1 MFTRRRK
8 STKSFLVFY
17 DKRVEDFK
25 EKDSIQNARGKLT
38 KRLDFAENSN
48 FIRGYIGQSE
58 ANNQRILDN
67 GARYGEV
74 IWSDIG

>member
-48 FIRGYIGQSE
+48 FIRGYIG
-58 ANNQRILDN
+58 
-67 GARYGEV
+67 
-74 IWSDIG
+74 

>member
-25 EKDSIQNARGKLT
+25 EKDSIQNTRRKLT
-38 KRLDFAENSN
+38 ERLDFPENSN

-67 GARYGEV
+67 RARYGEV
-74 IWSDIG
+74 IRSDIG